1 LLVSGDIIRIE
12 ETTMIID
19 DKRIAT
25 IVDGKI
31 TESFF
36 SVKQENL
43 AHIFSILRNSLYS
56 DKAGAIIREYC
67 TNAYDAHVD
76 AGISQTPI
84 QIGCPSPLNTT
95 LTIRDFGKGLSEE
108 QIFNIYASYGESTKR
123 ETNDQVGMMGL
134 GSKSAFSYSDS
145 FTIISYN
152 GGLQKNYLAY
162 IDDTGIGKVMKV
174 EEQPSDETG
183 IEIQV
188 PVKRFECY
196 QFENAIVDQ
205 LQFFDPKPI
214 INAKW
219 VQQNLDSKKF
229 DIQISGEGYNIIKS
243 NQQNYVVMGNVKYPF
258 DASKFESNPLY
269 KDAISS
275 ILEYNHRLVLFA
287 EIGDVIPSASRESLD
302 MREKTVNFI
311 GESILKVANN
321 IKDNIVAELDICP
334 TIWDA
339 VCKFTSLNSK
349 YQKMISGYMKEG
361 YAIDSGYVGLPE
373 DAEFSLH
380 RLTSDNK
387 LETLSQVY
395 ASNQTRIFISAKS
408 HSYLSIK
415 KKIMQYG
422 YVRNSYAVICKDDN
436 SYQEIINYPYLSGAE
451 FVNLDSIILPKIVR
465 DRNSKSDT
473 HDAYR
478 YTGSR
483 WHSTARENWERA
495 KVNLKNG
502 EGIYAPVSFYQIPG
516 VNLYSFNVMVENLKS
531 LGHNINIIGIRESD
545 LNKLGAGWI
554 HYRTF
559 VQDILDNMPYYTK
572 QYVSEAYIKSHITTE
587 TMQLYDTFAHL
598 DNDPFNFK
606 QIIDLD
612 TINNPDY
619 ETFRYI
625 ENLIRLGFK
634 YSFTKE
640 HEIVNQ
646 LNTIRNKY
654 PLLEFVKVD
663 NVSLP
668 HIKEYIE
675 AMNR

>member
-1 LLVSGDIIRIE
+1 
-12 ETTMIID
+12 MIID

-76 AGISQTPI
+76 AGIPQTPI
-84 QIGCPSPLNTT
+84 QIGCPSPLNTN

-108 QIFNIYASYGESTKR
+108 QIFDIYASYGESTKR
-123 ETNDQVGMMGL
+123 NTNDQVGMMGL

-145 FTIISYN
+145 FTIVSYN
-152 GGLQKNYLAY
+152 NGMQKNYLAY

-174 EEQPSDETG
+174 EEKPSDQTG

-196 QFENAIVDQ
+196 LFENAIVDQ

-214 INAKW
+214 INAKY
-219 VQQNLDSKKF
+219 VQENLNAKKF
-229 DIQISGEGYNIIKS
+229 DVQVSGEGYNIIKS
-243 NQQNYVVMGNVKYPF
+243 NQNNYVVMGNVKYPF

-269 KDAISS
+269 KDAISA
-275 ILEYNHRLVLFA
+275 ILEYNHRLILFA

-302 MREKTVNFI
+302 MREKTVTFI
-311 GESILKVANN
+311 GESILKVAHN

-339 VCKFTSLNSK
+339 VCKFSSLNSK

-361 YAIDSGYVGLPE
+361 YSIDSGYVGLPE
-373 DAEFSLH
+373 NAEFTMH

-387 LETLSQVY
+387 LESITQVY
-395 ASNQTRIFISAKS
+395 ASNQTRIFISTKP
-408 HSYLSIK
+408 HSSLSIK
-415 KKIMQYG
+415 KKILQYG
-422 YVRNSYAVICKDDN
+422 YERNSYAVICKDEN
-436 SYQEIINYPYLSGAE
+436 AYQEIVNYPYLHGAD
-451 FVNLDSIILPKIVR
+451 FVNLDTIILPKIVR
-465 DRNSKSDT
+465 DRNGKSDT

-483 WHSTARENWERA
+483 WCSTPRENWQKT
-495 KVNLKNG
+495 KVNFKNG
-502 EGIYAPVSFYQIPG
+502 EGIYAPVNFYQVPG
-516 VNLYSFNVMVENLKS
+516 VSMYSFNTMVENLNR
-531 LGHNINIIGIRESD
+531 LGHNLQIIGIRESD
-545 LNKLGAGWI
+545 LNKLGDGWI

-559 VQDILDNMPYYTK
+559 VQDILNDMPYYTK
-572 QYVSEAYIKSHITTE
+572 QYVSEAYIKSHISLE
-587 TMQLYDTFAHL
+587 TLQLYDTFANL

-606 QIIDLD
+606 QIIDID
-612 TINNPDY
+612 TLKNPDY
-619 ETFRYI
+619 DTLRCI
-625 ENLIRLGFK
+625 ENLINIGFK
-634 YSFTKE
+634 YDFTKE

-654 PLLEFVKVD
+654 PLLGFIKVD
-663 NVSLP
+663 SNSLP

>member
-1 LLVSGDIIRIE
+1 
-12 ETTMIID
+12 MIID

-76 AGISQTPI
+76 AGIPQTPI
-84 QIGCPSPLNTT
+84 QIGCPSPMNTT

-108 QIFNIYASYGESTKR
+108 QIFDIYASYGESTKR
-123 ETNDQVGMMGL
+123 NTNDQVGMMGL

-145 FTIISYN
+145 FTIVSYN
-152 GGLQKNYLAY
+152 NGMQKNYLAY

-174 EEQPSDETG
+174 EEKPSNETG

-196 QFENAIVDQ
+196 LFKEAIEDQ

-214 INAKW
+214 INNNH
-219 VQQNLDSKKF
+219 VQENLNTKKF
-229 DIQISGEGYNIIKS
+229 DVQVSGEGYNIIKS
-243 NQQNYVVMGNVKYPF
+243 NKNNYVVMGNVKYPF

-269 KDAISS
+269 KDAISA

-311 GESILKVANN
+311 GESILKVAHN

-334 TIWDA
+334 TIWEA
-339 VCKFTSLNSK
+339 VCKFSSLNSK

-361 YAIDSGYVGLPE
+361 YSIDSGYVGLPE
-373 DAEFSLH
+373 NAEFSMH

-387 LETLSQVY
+387 LESMTQVY
-395 ASNQTRIFISAKS
+395 ASNQTRIFISSKP
-408 HSYLSIK
+408 HSSLSIK
-415 KKIMQYG
+415 KKILQYG
-422 YVRNSYAVICKDDN
+422 YERNSYAVICKDDN
-436 SYQEIINYPYLSGAE
+436 AYQEIVNYPYLHGAD
-451 FVNLDSIILPKIVR
+451 FVNLDTIILPKIVR
-465 DRNSKSDT
+465 DRNGKSDT

-483 WHSTARENWERA
+483 WSSTSRENWQKT
-495 KVNLKNG
+495 KVNFKNG
-502 EGIYAPVSFYQIPG
+502 EGIYAPVNFYQVPG
-516 VNLYSFNVMVENLKS
+516 VSMYSFNAMVENLNR
-531 LGHNINIIGIRESD
+531 LGHNLQIIGIRESD
-545 LNKLGAGWI
+545 LNKLGDGWT
-554 HYRTF
+554 HYRTY
-559 VQDILDNMPYYTK
+559 VQDILDDMPYYTK
-572 QYVSEAYIKSHITTE
+572 QYVSEAYIKSHISLE
-587 TMQLYDTFAHL
+587 TLQLYDTFANL

-606 QIIDLD
+606 QIIDID
-612 TINNPDY
+612 TLKNPDY
-619 ETFRYI
+619 DTLRCI
-625 ENLIRLGFK
+625 ENLINIGFK
-634 YSFTKE
+634 YDFNKE

-654 PLLEFVKVD
+654 PLLGFVKVD
-663 NVSLP
+663 SNSLP

>member
-1 LLVSGDIIRIE
+1 
-12 ETTMIID
+12 MIID

-76 AGISQTPI
+76 AGIPQTPI
-84 QIGCPSPLNTT
+84 QIGCPSPLNTN

-123 ETNDQVGMMGL
+123 NTNDQVGMMGL

-152 GGLQKNYLAY
+152 NGMQKNYLAY

-174 EEQPSDETG
+174 EEKPSNETG

-196 QFENAIVDQ
+196 LFENAIVDQ

-214 INAKW
+214 INAKYI
-219 VQQNLDSKKF
+219 QENLNSKKF
-229 DIQISGEGYNIIKS
+229 DVQISGEGYNIIKS
-243 NQQNYVVMGNVKYPF
+243 HQQNYVVMGNVKYPF
-258 DASKFESNPLY
+258 DETKFESNPLY

-275 ILEYNHRLVLFA
+275 ILEHGHRIVLFA
-287 EIGDVIPSASRESLD
+287 NIGDVIPSASRESLD

-311 GESILKVANN
+311 GESLLKVAIN

-334 TIWDA
+334 TIWEA
-339 VCKFTSLNSK
+339 VCKFGSLNSK

-361 YAIDSGYVGLPE
+361 YAIDSGYIALPV
-373 DAEFSLH
+373 DAEFTMH
-380 RLTSDNK
+380 KLTSDNK
-387 LETLSQVY
+387 LETSPQVY
-395 ASNQTRIFISAKS
+395 ASNQTRIFISTKS
-408 HSYLSIK
+408 HSSLSIK
-415 KKIMQYG
+415 KKILQCG
-422 YVRNSYAVICKDDN
+422 YERNSYAVICKDDN
-436 SYQEIINYPYLSGAE
+436 SYQEIVNYPYLTGAD
-451 FVNLDSIILPKIVR
+451 FVNLDTIILPKIVR
-465 DRNSKSDT
+465 DRNGKSDT

-478 YTGSR
+478 FTGSR
-483 WHSTARENWERA
+483 WSSSPRENWQ
-495 KVNLKNG
+495 KTKINFKNG
-502 EGIYAPVSFYQIPG
+502 EGIYAPVSFYQVPG
-516 VNLYSFNVMVENLKS
+516 IDMYSFNRMVENLNR
-531 LGHNINIIGIRESD
+531 LGHNLQIIGIRESD
-545 LNKLGAGWI
+545 LNKLGDGWI

-572 QYVSEAYIKSHITTE
+572 QYVSEAYINSNISLE
-587 TMQLYDTFAHL
+587 TLQLYDTFANL
-598 DNDPFNFK
+598 NNDPFNFK

-612 TINNPDY
+612 TIKNPDY
-619 ETFRYI
+619 DTLRCI
-625 ENLIRLGFK
+625 ENLININFK

-654 PLLEFVKVD
+654 PLLGFVKVD
-663 NVSLP
+663 SNSLP

>member
-1 LLVSGDIIRIE
+1 
-12 ETTMIID
+12 MIID

-76 AGISQTPI
+76 AGIPQTPI

-108 QIFNIYASYGESTKR
+108 QIFDIYASYGESTKR
-123 ETNDQVGMMGL
+123 NTNDQVGMMGL

-145 FTIISYN
+145 FTIVSYN
-152 GGLQKNYLAY
+152 NGMQKNYLAY

-174 EEQPSDETG
+174 EEKPSDETG

-196 QFENAIVDQ
+196 LFENAIVDQ

-214 INAKW
+214 INAKY
-219 VQQNLDSKKF
+219 VQENLNAKKF
-229 DIQISGEGYNIIKS
+229 DVQVSGEGYNIIKS
-243 NQQNYVVMGNVKYPF
+243 NQNNYVVMGNVKYPF

-311 GESILKVANN
+311 GESILKVAHN

-334 TIWDA
+334 TIWEA
-339 VCKFTSLNSK
+339 VCKFGSLNSK
-349 YQKMISGYMKEG
+349 YQKMISGYAKEG
-361 YAIDSGYVGLPE
+361 FAIDSGYAGFPE
-373 DAEFSLH
+373 DAEFTLH

-387 LETLSQVY
+387 LESVTQVY
-395 ASNQTRIFISAKS
+395 ASNQTRIFISSKP
-408 HSYLSIK
+408 HSSLSIK
-415 KKIMQYG
+415 KKILQYG
-422 YVRNSYAVICKDDN
+422 YERNSYAVICKDDKA
-436 SYQEIINYPYLSGAE
+436 YQEIVNYPYLTGAD
-451 FVNLDSIILPKIVR
+451 FVNLDTIILPKIVR
-465 DRNSKSDT
+465 DRNGKSDT

-478 YTGSR
+478 FSGSR
-483 WHSTARENWERA
+483 WSSTPRENWQKT
-495 KVNLKNG
+495 KVNFKNG
-502 EGIYAPVSFYQIPG
+502 EGIYAPVNFYQVPG
-516 VNLYSFNVMVENLKS
+516 VSMYSFNAMVENLKV
-531 LGHNINIIGIRESD
+531 LGHHFEIIGIRESD
-545 LNKLGAGWI
+545 LNKLGDGWI
-554 HYRTF
+554 RYRTY

-572 QYVSEAYIKSHITTE
+572 QYVSEAYIKSHISLE
-587 TMQLYDTFAHL
+587 TLQLYDTFANL

-606 QIIDLD
+606 QIIDID
-612 TINNPDY
+612 TLKNPDY
-619 ETFRYI
+619 DTLRCI
-625 ENLIRLGFK
+625 ENLINIGFK
-634 YSFTKE
+634 YDFTKE

-654 PLLEFVKVD
+654 PLLGFIKVD
-663 NVSLP
+663 SNSLP

>member
-1 LLVSGDIIRIE
+1 
-12 ETTMIID
+12 MIID

-76 AGISQTPI
+76 AGIPQTPI
-84 QIGCPSPLNTT
+84 QIGCPSPLNTN

-108 QIFNIYASYGESTKR
+108 QIFDIYASYGESTKR
-123 ETNDQVGMMGL
+123 NTNDQVGMMGL

-145 FTIISYN
+145 FTIVSYN
-152 GGLQKNYLAY
+152 NGMQKNYLAY

-174 EEQPSDETG
+174 EEKPSDETG

-196 QFENAIVDQ
+196 LFENAIVDQ

-214 INAKW
+214 INAKY
-219 VQQNLDSKKF
+219 VQENLNAKKF
-229 DIQISGEGYNIIKS
+229 DVQVSGEGYNIIKS
-243 NQQNYVVMGNVKYPF
+243 HQQNYVVMGNVKYPF

-311 GESILKVANN
+311 GESILKVAHN

-334 TIWDA
+334 TIWEA
-339 VCKFTSLNSK
+339 VCKFGSLNSK
-349 YQKMISGYMKEG
+349 YQKMISGYVKEG
-361 YAIDSGYVGLPE
+361 FAIDSGYVGFPE
-373 DAEFSLH
+373 DAEFTLH

-387 LETLSQVY
+387 LESVTQVY
-395 ASNQTRIFISAKS
+395 ASNQTRIFISSKP
-408 HSYLSIK
+408 HSSLSIK
-415 KKIMQYG
+415 KKILQYG
-422 YVRNSYAVICKDDN
+422 YERNSYAVICKDDKA
-436 SYQEIINYPYLSGAE
+436 YQEIVNYPYLTGAD
-451 FVNLDSIILPKIVR
+451 FVNLDTIILPKIVR

-478 YTGSR
+478 FSGSR
-483 WHSTARENWERA
+483 WSSTPRENWQKT
-495 KVNLKNG
+495 KVNFKNG
-502 EGIYAPVSFYQIPG
+502 EGIYAPVSFYQVPG
-516 VNLYSFNVMVENLKS
+516 ISMYSFNAMVENLKV
-531 LGHNINIIGIRESD
+531 LGHHIEIIGIRESD
-545 LNKLGAGWI
+545 LNKLGDGWI
-554 HYRTF
+554 HYRTY

-572 QYVSEAYIKSHITTE
+572 QYVSEAYIKSHISLE
-587 TMQLYDTFAHL
+587 TLQLYDTFANL

-606 QIIDLD
+606 QIIDID
-612 TINNPDY
+612 TLKNPDY
-619 ETFRYI
+619 DTLRCI
-625 ENLIRLGFK
+625 ENLINIGFK
-634 YSFTKE
+634 YDFTKE

-654 PLLEFVKVD
+654 PLLGFVKVD
-663 NVSLP
+663 SNSLP